1 MGSGDG
7 SSERP
12 PARSKCLAPHSS
24 TECVK
29 HLSFTRDAEII
40 PSASGPI
47 MHYRALFRPS
57 VSSRLRIATRTRA
70 RSPATTRRRRRGDTL
85 ESVALARCAARR
97 GRLRAVVLDRISW
110 SILLLG
116 RPWPCTSTMH
126 IYEYV
131 WARDTDLTVGG
142 PAPSLSVTLK
152 QTVTDTRLGVYRITP
167 WRTRYNQVRTRVH
180 AIKVNAIAALAP
192 PLPALAGQQQE
203 RSQ

>member
-1 MGSGDG
+1 MS
-7 SSERP
+7 
-12 PARSKCLAPHSS
+12 CAPQS

-29 HLSFTRDAEII
+29 HTLVSRATRNTIRIRPD
-40 PSASGPI
+40 
-47 MHYRALFRPS
+47 YRALFRPS

-97 GRLRAVVLDRISW
+97 EVARVVSSRSYIVVD
-110 SILLLG
+110 LG
-116 RPWPCTSTMH
+116 RPCTSTMH

-192 PLPALAGQQQE
+192 PLPALAGQQQA

>member
-40 PSASGPI
+40 PSGIRPD
-47 MHYRALFRPS
+47 YRALFRPS

-97 GRLRAVVLDRISW
+97 EVARVVTRSYIVVD
-110 SILLLG
+110 LG
-116 RPWPCTSTMH
+116 RPCTSTMH